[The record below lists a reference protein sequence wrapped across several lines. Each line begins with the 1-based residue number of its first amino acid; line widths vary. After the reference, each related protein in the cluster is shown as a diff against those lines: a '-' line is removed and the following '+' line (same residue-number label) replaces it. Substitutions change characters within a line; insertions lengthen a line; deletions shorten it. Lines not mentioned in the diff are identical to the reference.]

1 MHGRQHG
8 RQTDRQVL
16 EKHTGS
22 LITAP
27 TPLSSGHCVRMGGT
41 RSDAWSRLPYCQH
54 PAASVVVCPL
64 CLGHLW
70 PTNMLSLPPDPH
82 PVANRTSNRAAPL
95 RVGRADSYS
104 RGPPLPAV
112 RFQTPNMLPYLAH
125 YCPIVLSP
133 CGWQAGP
140 HSRHLPTSVPKLGN
154 PANVFRGCLSIRP
167 DSPTMVAANTMQSP
181 CQVGPKWSLRLVA
194 HYALAWA
201 RSIGMPFACR
211 DPDCRNVTKVSG
223 NVTNRVT

>member
-1 MHGRQHG
+1 M
-8 RQTDRQVL
+8 
-16 EKHTGS
+16 
-22 LITAP
+22 
-27 TPLSSGHCVRMGGT
+27 
-41 RSDAWSRLPYCQH
+41 RLPYCQH
-54 PAASVVVCPL
+54 PAASVVYRPL
-64 CLGHLW
+64 CLGCLQ
-70 PTNMLSLPPDPH
+70 PTNMLALLPCPH
-82 PVANRTSNRAAPL
+82 LCHQASNRIAPP
-95 RVGRADSYS
+95 RAGSVDSYS
-104 RGPPLPAV
+104 RGPHLPTV
-112 RFQTPNMLPYLAH
+112 RFKTPNMLPYRPIH
-125 YCPIVLSP
+125 RPIVPSP
-133 CGWQAGP
+133 CGWRALPPSG
-140 HSRHLPTSVPKLGN
+140 HIPTSVPRLSN